1 MSKKLER
8 VFKPHSKCRFIR
20 IARNARETTLQAW
33 LLLQLVVPIHNII
46 LIKVIIVFG
55 KIIFHK
61 QLWLRIL
68 YNRVPGV
75 DFVKTLH
82 VTQVVWALDL
92 AGGARLTETL
102 MIWVISFKFF
112 LASNAFNL
120 SLNIVHI
127 DISFF
132 ILWIFLAD
140 YTLIVVDLEVMYGVW
155 GPVILALILIF
166 AFRLIHYIIYLYI
179 VYVQA
184 IWIRNLVT
192 IYSLCYGGI
201 LVVMGFIEKH
211 FVRCRIM
218 VFLFFFLLGRGG
230 GVKFFV

>member
-8 VFKPHSKCRFIR
+8 VFKPHSKSRFIR

-61 QLWLRIL
+61 QLRLRIL
-68 YNRVPGV
+68 YDGVPGV

-82 VTQVVWALDL
+82 VAQVVWALDL

-112 LASNAFNL
+112 LASYAFNL
-120 SLNIVHI
+120 SLNIIHI

-166 AFRLIHYIIYLYI
+166 AFRLIHYIIYLYV

-201 LVVMGFIEKH
+201 LVVMGFIE
-211 FVRCRIM
+211 
-218 VFLFFFLLGRGG
+218 
-230 GVKFFV
+230 